1 MAFTE
6 RACRP
11 ALLSLLLALGLSACA
26 TPQPAQQAA
35 SEVAEADTP
44 EAPEVEPSYPSQS
57 LSEDMLLRFLV
68 GDIALQR
75 GNTQL
80 ASQAWAELA
89 QKSSDAR
96 VAKRAT
102 EVAIAAGQLN
112 QALDACARWIDAAP
126 QSPEAR
132 QIMVSLL
139 IRANR
144 LDDARPHLQALLSMQ
159 PKEVAP
165 FLLQLHRLWDKQTDR
180 KAALKLTQELAAGYD
195 GLPEAHF
202 ALAVAYANADLKAS
216 SLTELDR
223 VDVLRPAWE
232 PSLLYR
238 AQLLED
244 QPEAQRAF
252 LEKAVRAAP
261 KSAELQNALAR
272 SYAEAKRY
280 PEAAA
285 AYDKA
290 QELAPG
296 DLESLVGAGLIAI
309 EQRQFDKANA
319 LLSAAVAKAPRQT
332 RNLHYYL
339 GVVAEEQQRWPD
351 AVRWYEGAEG
361 ELKSMADRHLVR
373 VYAKLGRVAD
383 AQALIAKMPVDS
395 ADARAEKAQTEA
407 QLWREAKD
415 YARAYS
421 VLTDALKASPDTPEL
436 LYDRSLIA
444 DLMNDLGR
452 AEADLRRYIELKP
465 GNAMGL
471 NALGYTLA
479 NRSTRLEEAQGYL
492 EQAITLEPENPVI
505 IDSLGWLRYRQG
517 RLAEARELLQKAH
530 AKLPDPEIAAHLAEV
545 LWQLGRKDEARK
557 VSTAAQQLDPRNDV
571 LRETVQRLGMQP

>member
-1 MAFTE
+1 MPLAE
-6 RACRP
+6 RARLP
-11 ALLSLLLALGLSACA
+11 ALLSLLLALGLAACA
-26 TPQPAQQAA
+26 TPPEPLVV
-35 SEVAEADTP
+35 SEVAEAA
-44 EAPEVEPSYPSQS
+44 APDDPVIEPNYPAQS

-89 QKSSDAR
+89 QKSSDVR
-96 VAKRAT
+96 VARRAT

-112 QALDACARWIDAAP
+112 QALDACARWLDAEPSAA
-126 QSPEAR
+126 EAR

-144 LDDARPHLQALLSMQ
+144 LDDARPHLQALLAMQ
-159 PKEVAP
+159 PKEAAP
-165 FLLQLHRLWDKQTDR
+165 FLMQLHRLWDKQTDR

-202 ALAVAYANADLKAS
+202 ALALAYANADLKAS
-216 SLTELDR
+216 ALTELDR
-223 VDVLRPAWE
+223 ADALRPAWE

-244 QPEAQRAF
+244 QPDAQRAF

-290 QELAPG
+290 QAITPG

-309 EQRQFDKANA
+309 ELRQFDKANA
-319 LLSAAVAKAPRQT
+319 QLSAAVAKAPRQT
-332 RNLHYYL
+332 RNLYYYL
-339 GVVAEEQQRWPD
+339 GVVAEEQQRWAD
-351 AVRWYEGAEG
+351 AARWYEGAEG
-361 ELKSMADRHLVR
+361 ELKTMADRHLVR
-373 VYAKLGRVAD
+373 VYAKLDRLAD
-383 AQALIAKMPVDS
+383 AQALIARMPTDS
-395 ADARAEKAQTEA
+395 AEARNEKAQTEA
-407 QLWREAKD
+407 QLWRETKD
-415 YARAYS
+415 YVRAYA
-421 VLTDALKASPDTPEL
+421 VLSDALKVNPDSAEL

-452 AEADLRRYIELKP
+452 AEADLRRYNELKP
-465 GNAMGL
+465 ASAMGL

-479 NRSTRLEEAQGYL
+479 NRSTRLEEAQRYL
-492 EQAITLEPENPVI
+492 EQAIALEPENPVI

-517 RLAEARELLQKAH
+517 RLAEARELLIKAH

-557 VSTAAQQLDPRNDV
+557 VFAEAQQLDPRSDA
-571 LRETVQRLGMQP
+571 LRETSQRLGM

>member
-1 MAFTE
+1 MPLAE
-6 RACRP
+6 RARLP
-11 ALLSLLLALGLSACA
+11 ALLSLLLALGLAACA
-26 TPQPAQQAA
+26 TPPEPLVV
-35 SEVAEADTP
+35 SEVAEAA
-44 EAPEVEPSYPSQS
+44 APDDPVIEPNYPAQS

-89 QKSSDAR
+89 QKSSDVR
-96 VAKRAT
+96 VARRAT

-112 QALDACARWIDAAP
+112 QALDACARWLDAEPSAA
-126 QSPEAR
+126 EAR

-144 LDDARPHLQALLSMQ
+144 LDDARPHLQALLAMQ
-159 PKEVAP
+159 PKEAAP
-165 FLLQLHRLWDKQTDR
+165 FLMQLHRLWDKQTDR

-202 ALAVAYANADLKAS
+202 ALALAYANADLKAS
-216 SLTELDR
+216 ALTELDR
-223 VDVLRPAWE
+223 ADALRPAWE

-244 QPEAQRAF
+244 QPDAQRAF

-290 QELAPG
+290 QAITPG

-309 EQRQFDKANA
+309 ELRQFDKANA
-319 LLSAAVAKAPRQT
+319 QLSAAVAKAPRQT
-332 RNLHYYL
+332 RNLYYYL
-339 GVVAEEQQRWPD
+339 GVVAEEQQRWAD
-351 AVRWYEGAEG
+351 AARWYEGAEG
-361 ELKSMADRHLVR
+361 ELKTMADRHLVR
-373 VYAKLGRVAD
+373 VYAKLDRLAD
-383 AQALIAKMPVDS
+383 AQALIARMPTDS
-395 ADARAEKAQTEA
+395 AEARNEKAQTEA
-407 QLWREAKD
+407 QLWRETKD
-415 YARAYS
+415 YVRAYA
-421 VLTDALKASPDTPEL
+421 VLSDALKVNPDSAEL

-452 AEADLRRYIELKP
+452 AEADLRRYNELKP
-465 GNAMGL
+465 ASAMGL

-492 EQAITLEPENPVI
+492 EQAIALEPENPVI

-517 RLAEARELLQKAH
+517 RLAEARELLTKAH

-557 VSTAAQQLDPRNDV
+557 VFAEAQQLDPRSDA
-571 LRETVQRLGMQP
+571 LRETSQRLGM